1 MDIEEIGS
9 IHDRIGP
16 IMDSAFLNLLS
27 QEQVQAVALTIARG
41 QLNVATAQAKAFQD
55 IVTMIESVKIQTKS
69 T

>member
-9 IHDRIGP
+9 ISDRIGP

-27 QEQVQAVALTIARG
+27 QEQVKTVALTIARG
-41 QLNVATAQAKAFQD
+41 QLNVAVAQAKAFED
-55 IVTMIESVKIQTKS
+55 IVTTIESIDVQTKS

>member
-1 MDIEEIGS
+1 MEIDELGS

-27 QEQVQAVALTIARG
+27 HEQVQAVALTIAKG

-55 IVTMIESVKIQTKS
+55 IVTMIESVRIQSKS

>member
-27 QEQVQAVALTIARG
+27 QEQVKAVALTIAKG

-55 IVTMIESVKIQTKS
+55 IVTTIESINVQTKS